1 MSILSFFAKDK
12 ILSSD
17 NPKSTK
23 TNEILESLE
32 TIDDDCDNKGVHF
45 VKIADP
51 AAAYHYGITTL
62 PTLVY
67 FKNSVPNLFDGESS
81 SRCSYF
87 FF

>member
-1 MSILSFFAKDK
+1 MSKPPSP
-12 ILSSD
+12 D

-32 TIDDDCDNKGVHF
+32 TIDDDCDSKGVHF

-67 FKNSVPNLFDGESS
+67 FKNSVPNLFDGEFPFAIPFL
-81 SRCSYF
+81 CV
-87 FF
+87 